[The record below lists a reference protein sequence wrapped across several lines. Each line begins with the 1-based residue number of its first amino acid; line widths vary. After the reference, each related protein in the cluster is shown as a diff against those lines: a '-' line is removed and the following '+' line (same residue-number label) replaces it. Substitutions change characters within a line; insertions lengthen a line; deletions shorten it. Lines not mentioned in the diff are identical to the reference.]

1 MVHSHDTDPPSN
13 IDQQN
18 PHFGNNAKVR
28 GTPSLSQP
36 TGDHPQPSSNHR
48 YPRNTQPKPSS
59 LILEEFPNPLAGMPI
74 SDKMRPEPDL
84 ATYINSRG
92 LTNTD
97 KDRHLKSS
105 KYQGKT
111 PWVNCEK
118 MLEDI
123 NKYLPHGP
131 GQNIIELIQEI
142 IGNPQLNGDIA
153 FSPVKKWTTKAKNNC
168 VIDEMWTANWWW
180 RMQERL
186 GDKGAATIAAL
197 ILASDK
203 TNLLVICGSQQAYL
217 HATILLSYLPVND
230 FADIEDD
237 TERQQ
242 LQDKLVHRSM
252 EALLEPLKMASID
265 GIEMWCTDGRLHRVF
280 PIVTAFMADW
290 PEQNLMACELKE
302 LNLKPVW
309 PWWATIPYVDF
320 ATCIAPDLLHQ
331 LYQGIFKT
339 HLMGWLQ
346 HMVGSDE
353 VDKCLMAMPKA
364 EGLRHFSKGVSGI
377 GPCQWTG
384 RESKDL
390 VKQVLPIAVGK
401 CSPEFTEL
409 VWSVVNF
416 IHQAHSVSMTDRD
429 IDALQHSLN
438 TLHELKEIMVN
449 PVDGYYKDM
458 KRWDKIAKLHM
469 MEHYAHSICELG
481 TPDGYNTEGPKNLHI
496 IYAKEPWRASN
507 KRSLLPQMT
516 KYLQWLDAIRIQCHY
531 MDSYF
536 GVELDP
542 DPDNQDEGEHV
553 DDGTEREGGVEL
565 QHTNESQIGYSE
577 GDPYSVAYP
586 EAKVHVAKTPTR
598 RRVKGSELVQVYGAK
613 DLLANAA
620 RYLTRRFQAQ
630 PGNFGL
636 KPNEEFDVWHR
647 VYLHHEPLPFS
658 PLERPRR
665 DVVRATPPNL
675 NTTREFEVKA
685 GVFDTA
691 LMLDSAV
698 SERYRAARVRAIFS
712 LPARLKQQYDG
723 PLAYVELFTPLTHS
737 VSPFHGMHVTSP
749 DMRANGSRRTAVIPI
764 SSIAFACHLAP
775 QFHKLDPDLRLSAS
789 LDLLGTARHFFL
801 NHYYSHHIYLFVI
814 HWRRKLQE
822 QRERLAE
829 FVNRDQ

>member
-1 MVHSHDTDPPSN
+1 MAYFDNNNDP
-13 IDQQN
+13 
-18 PHFGNNAKVR
+18 G
-28 GTPSLSQP
+28 
-36 TGDHPQPSSNHR
+36 
-48 YPRNTQPKPSS
+48 
-59 LILEEFPNPLAGMPI
+59 
-74 SDKMRPEPDL
+74 
-84 ATYINSRG
+84 
-92 LTNTD
+92 
-97 KDRHLKSS
+97 
-105 KYQGKT
+105 
-111 PWVNCEK
+111 
-118 MLEDI
+118 
-123 NKYLPHGP
+123 
-131 GQNIIELIQEI
+131 
-142 IGNPQLNGDIA
+142 
-153 FSPVKKWTTKAKNNC
+153 
-168 VIDEMWTANWWW
+168 
-180 RMQERL
+180 
-186 GDKGAATIAAL
+186 
-197 ILASDK
+197 
-203 TNLLVICGSQQAYL
+203 
-217 HATILLSYLPVND
+217 
-230 FADIEDD
+230 
-237 TERQQ
+237 
-242 LQDKLVHRSM
+242 
-252 EALLEPLKMASID
+252 
-265 GIEMWCTDGRLHRVF
+265 
-280 PIVTAFMADW
+280 
-290 PEQNLMACELKE
+290 ELKE

-346 HMVGSDE
+346 HMVSSDE
-353 VDKCLMAMPKA
+353 VDECLMAMPKA

-377 GPCQWTG
+377 GPRQWTG

-401 CSPEFTEL
+401 CSPEFTKL
-409 VWSVVNF
+409 VRSVVDF
-416 IHQAHSVSMTDRD
+416 IHQAHSASMTDRD
-429 IDALQHSLN
+429 IDVLQHSLN

-458 KRWDKIAKLHM
+458 KHWDKIAKLHM

-481 TPDGYNTEGPKNLHI
+481 TPDGYNTEGPENLHI

-507 KRSLLPQMT
+507 KRSPLPQMT
-516 KYLQWLDAIRIQCHY
+516 KYLQRLDAIRIQRHY

-565 QHTNESQIGYSE
+565 QHTNKSQIGYSK
-577 GDPYSVAYP
+577 GDLYSVAYP

-613 DLLANAA
+613 DLLANTA

-658 PLERPRR
+658 PLERPR
-665 DVVRATPPNL
+665 L
-675 NTTREFEVKA
+675 KA

-691 LMLDSAV
+691 LVLDSAV
-698 SERYRAARVRAIFS
+698 SERVNDRNPEHFGIRRYRAARVRAIFS